1 MTQNL
6 NLKEIEKKVWTSTF
20 EDGITDIGIGL
31 VLLVST
37 ICQMFDDERFYLYP
51 LFIVP
56 ALFIIIAKKYITV
69 PRMGLVK
76 FSRERNKKRYTLFLV
91 MTISIV
97 FLLLLTTKGLLQQL
111 PMTSL
116 IVGAIVFIIPCSIA
130 YFLNWDRMYI
140 YAVLFTLSFA
150 LNEITIANTGVIASG
165 AYAWLISGMMITVVG
180 VVYLVRFMKKY
191 PLPEKE
197 VYDVSDN

>member
-1 MTQNL
+1 MTQTID
-6 NLKEIEKKVWTSTF
+6 LKELEKKVWTSTF
-20 EDGITDIGIGL
+20 EDGIHDIGIGL
-31 VLLVST
+31 ILVVTT
-37 ICQMFDDERFYLYP
+37 ICQIFNESSPYLYP

-69 PRMGLVK
+69 PRIGFVK

-97 FLLLLTTKGLLQQL
+97 FLLMLTIKELLQQL
-111 PMTSL
+111 PMNSL

-140 YAVLFTLSFA
+140 YAFLFTLSFV

-197 VYDVSDN
+197 VYDVRCN

>member
-37 ICQMFDDERFYLYP
+37 ICQMFNDERFYLYP

-97 FLLLLTTKGLLQQL
+97 FLLMLTTKGLLQQL

-180 VVYLVRFMKKY
+180 IVYLVRFMKKY

>member
-1 MTQNL
+1 MTQAID
-6 NLKEIEKKVWTSTF
+6 LKELEKKVWTSTF

-37 ICQMFDDERFYLYP
+37 ICQMFNDERFYLYP

-150 LNEITIANTGVIASG
+150 
-165 AYAWLISGMMITVVG
+165 
-180 VVYLVRFMKKY
+180 RRQ
-191 PLPEKE
+191 
-197 VYDVSDN
+197 

>member
-37 ICQMFDDERFYLYP
+37 ICQMFNDERFYLYP

-97 FLLLLTTKGLLQQL
+97 FLLMLTTKGLLQQL

-191 PLPEKE
+191 PLPGKE
-197 VYDVSDN
+197 VYDVSGN

>member
-37 ICQMFDDERFYLYP
+37 ICQMFNDERFYLYP

-97 FLLLLTTKGLLQQL
+97 FLLMLTTKGLLQQL

-150 LNEITIANTGVIASG
+150 LNEITIANTGVVASG

-180 VVYLVRFMKKY
+180 VVYLIRFMKKY

>member
-1 MTQNL
+1 MTQAID
-6 NLKEIEKKVWTSTF
+6 LKEIEKKVWTSTF
-20 EDGITDIGIGL
+20 ENGISDIGIGL

-37 ICQMFDDERFYLYP
+37 ICQMFNDERFYLYP

-76 FSRERNKKRYTLFLV
+76 FSRERNKKRYMLFLV

-97 FLLLLTTKGLLQQL
+97 FLLMLTTKGLLQQL

-150 LNEITIANTGVIASG
+150 LNEVTIANTGVIASG

-180 VVYLVRFMKKY
+180 IVYLVRFMKKY

>member
-1 MTQNL
+1 MTEAID
-6 NLKEIEKKVWTSTF
+6 LKGLEKKVWTSTF

-37 ICQMFDDERFYLYP
+37 ICQILNDEHFYLY
-51 LFIVP
+51 LLYIVP
-56 ALFIIIAKKYITV
+56 ALFIIIAKKYITA

-76 FSRERNKKRYTLFLV
+76 FSRERNKKMYTLFLV

-97 FLLLLTTKGLLQQL
+97 FLLMLTIKGLLQQL

-150 LNEITIANTGVIASG
+150 LNEMTIAKTGVIASG

-180 VVYLVRFMKKY
+180 IVYLLRFMNKY
-191 PLPEKE
+191 PLPKKE
-197 VYDVSDN
+197 V

>member
-20 EDGITDIGIGL
+20 EDGISDIGIGL

-37 ICQMFDDERFYLYP
+37 ICQMFNDERFYLYP

-150 LNEITIANTGVIASG
+150 LNEVTIANTGVIASG

-191 PLPEKE
+191 PLPGKE
-197 VYDVSDN
+197 VYDVSGN

>member
-37 ICQMFDDERFYLYP
+37 ICQMFNDERFYLYP

-56 ALFIIIAKKYITV
+56 ALFIIVAKKYITV

-97 FLLLLTTKGLLQQL
+97 FLLMLTTKGLLQQL

-180 VVYLVRFMKKY
+180 IVYLVRFMKKY

>member
-1 MTQNL
+1 MTEAID
-6 NLKEIEKKVWTSTF
+6 LKGLEKKVWTSTF

-37 ICQMFDDERFYLYP
+37 ICQILNDEHFYLY
-51 LFIVP
+51 LLYIVP
-56 ALFIIIAKKYITV
+56 ALFIIIAKKYITA

-76 FSRERNKKRYTLFLV
+76 FSRERNKKMYTLFLV

-97 FLLLLTTKGLLQQL
+97 FLLMLTTKGLLQQL

-150 LNEITIANTGVIASG
+150 LNEMTIAKTGVIASG
-165 AYAWLISGMMITVVG
+165 AYAWLISGMMITLVG
-180 VVYLVRFMKKY
+180 IVYLLRFMNKY
-191 PLPEKE
+191 PLPKKE
-197 VYDVSDN
+197 V

>member
-1 MTQNL
+1 MTEAID
-6 NLKEIEKKVWTSTF
+6 LKGLEKKVWTSTF

-37 ICQMFDDERFYLYP
+37 ICQIFNDEHFYLY
-51 LFIVP
+51 LLYIVP
-56 ALFIIIAKKYITV
+56 ALFIIIAKKYITA

-76 FSRERNKKRYTLFLV
+76 FSRERNKKMYTLFLV

-97 FLLLLTTKGLLQQL
+97 FLLMLTIKGLLQQL

-150 LNEITIANTGVIASG
+150 LNEMTIAKTGVIASG

-180 VVYLVRFMKKY
+180 IVYLLRFMKKY
-191 PLPEKE
+191 PLPKKE
-197 VYDVSDN
+197 V